1 MNQSI
6 YRFMAVTLVTVG
18 LTACTSSGGIG
29 MSGSGAAQSEVEII
43 DGDAFTATWQQSNAA
58 LVRLTYDATVPLS
71 DGRAM
76 EIVQLI
82 TGCSVTG
89 AVSQTEIIGG
99 LTSMRIP
106 ADCTVQP
113 TVTETVADA

>member
-1 MNQSI
+1 MKRNLHRLLALTI
-6 YRFMAVTLVTVG
+6 ATFG
-18 LTACTSSGGIG
+18 LTACGAGTGP
-29 MSGSGAAQSEVEII
+29 SGSGSARSEVEII
-43 DGDAFTATWQQSNAA
+43 DGDAFTATWQQSSTA
-58 LVRLTYDATVPLS
+58 LVRLTYDASVPLS

-82 TGCSVTG
+82 TGCAVTG

-106 ADCTVQP
+106 ADCTAQP
-113 TVTETVADA
+113 AVTET